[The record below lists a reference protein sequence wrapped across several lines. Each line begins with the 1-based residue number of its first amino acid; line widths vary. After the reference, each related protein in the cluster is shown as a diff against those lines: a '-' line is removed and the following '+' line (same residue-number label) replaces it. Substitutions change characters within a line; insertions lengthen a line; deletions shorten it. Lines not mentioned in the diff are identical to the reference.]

1 MFDKD
6 MHKEYLFLSYLIGLL
21 PGETEDPID
30 LDGKLKLEYYKLQ
43 KTFEGEIRLENVD
56 GQYVPA
62 TSKSAQGNRQKS
74 TLDEILEKINEKYK
88 GEFKDS
94 DRVMIGALHDK
105 LIADKKLES
114 SARTSDPRI
123 FVESIFPAAFGTAA
137 MESFMESQESY
148 SALFEDQSKYN
159 AVMSALAGVIYR
171 KMRQTTT

>member
-1 MFDKD
+1 MFPCTAGVD
-6 MHKEYLFLSYLIGLL
+6 LFPCYVVIYGIVSSQLDVVRKLIADVRENGSGQNYLIQHSAGS
-21 PGETEDPID
+21 
-30 LDGKLKLEYYKLQ
+30 GKSNSIAWTAY
-43 KTFEGEIRLENVD
+43 RLASLHDNDNKAVFSS
-56 GQYVPA
+56 VVVV
-62 TSKSAQGNRQKS
+62 T
-74 TLDEILEKINEKYK
+74 
-88 GEFKDS
+88 
-94 DRVMIGALHDK
+94 DRVMLGALHDK

-171 KMRQTTT
+171 EMRQTAEV